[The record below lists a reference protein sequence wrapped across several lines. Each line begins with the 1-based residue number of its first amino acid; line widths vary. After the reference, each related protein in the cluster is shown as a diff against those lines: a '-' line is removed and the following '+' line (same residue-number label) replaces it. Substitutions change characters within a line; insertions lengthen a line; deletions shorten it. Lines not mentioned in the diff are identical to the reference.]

1 MLGRDPGDIEGKP
14 IVDIMG
20 DEGFST
26 IRPHVDRV
34 LDGQRVEYESDVSFA
49 SVGIRSLR
57 VVYTPDRDIDGEIVG
72 WIASILDVT
81 DHRGARDAHA
91 LVTSIVDSS
100 VDAIVT
106 KDLDGNITSWN
117 AAAHQLFGYSADE
130 MIGKPIR
137 TLIPPE
143 RQSEEDDILARLRQ
157 GERIDHFETVRIAKD
172 GRRLDISVTISPLR
186 NASGAIIGASKIA
199 RDISALKAAA
209 AELQKANR
217 LKDEFLA
224 SLSHELRTPLNA
236 ILGYSR
242 MLRTGM
248 LPPDRQEKAIETI
261 ERNATSLTQ
270 IVEDVLDVSR
280 IVSGKIRLNVQP
292 VDFPE
297 IVRNAIEAVT
307 PAADA
312 KNIRIEAVID
322 PHAAPIAGDPERLQ
336 QILWN
341 LLSNAVKF
349 TGKAGKVQVRL
360 GRVNSHVELSVSD
373 TGVGISPEFLPHVF
387 ERFRQADAGIARE
400 RGGLG
405 LGLSIAR
412 HLTEM
417 HGGTIEA
424 ASGGVGQGATFRLKM
439 PLMIIHAVREST
451 TRVHPRSPSR
461 ASAISVVDLEKVHI
475 LAVDDDAD
483 ALSLVAE
490 VLEAAG
496 ARVSTARSAEDALRQ
511 VSTEVPN
518 VLIADLGMPH
528 VDGFQLIEQV
538 RRHRNPLVRAIPA
551 AALTAYARSDDR
563 VKALR
568 AGFQIHLAKPID
580 PAELVTTI
588 AALAKRF
595 TPEAPEGEPEP
606 SA

>member
-1 MLGRDPGDIEGKP
+1 
-14 IVDIMG
+14 
-20 DEGFST
+20 
-26 IRPHVDRV
+26 
-34 LDGQRVEYESDVSFA
+34 
-49 SVGIRSLR
+49 
-57 VVYTPDRDIDGEIVG
+57 VYTPDRDIDGEIVG

-81 DHRGARDAHA
+81 DHRGARDARA

-461 ASAISVVDLEKVHI
+461 ASAISVVDLERVHI